1 MTERILPL
9 DEAYFF
15 DLMSFLVSSAC
26 ELAHGEQDEEY
37 YPSFRLMD
45 GALRLARSV
54 IMSGGY
60 DDDDWLQSFVEN
72 AEQGLYHMGVDDE
85 AFEAFIDQSTRSLA
99 EEMKKRA
106 ALG

>member
-1 MTERILPL
+1 MTERIVPL
-9 DEAYFF
+9 DEEYFH
-15 DLMSFLVSSAC
+15 DLMSFLVSSAY

-54 IMSGGY
+54 ILSGGY
-60 DDDDWLQSFVEN
+60 DDDAWLQSFVEN
-72 AEQGLYHMGVDDE
+72 AEQGLYLMGVDDN

-99 EEMKKRA
+99 EEMKRRA
-106 ALG
+106 AFE